1 MSEAFVGNC
10 PNFVIFVRVTHC
22 LTISSWGMFFSKWF
36 IFTEKRFLFKSNS
49 FFQCVSTNT
58 LRRQLS
64 SVNETAGVWIE
75 AKALHHIPW
84 WRGTR
89 LWRSCKVIGS
99 QLFDCLH
106 FDQKSVLCLF
116 SFSGNGSSFYHMKF
130 WIQCTVCLSTPTRTI
145 TGIKINKK
153 LFWCWLF
160 LREIKCLF
168 TISKINL
175 QSADQSSLLC

>member
-1 MSEAFVGNC
+1 MQPRLLMEPREELLEQKVPMECLFNMSEAFVGNC
-10 PNFVIFVRVTHC
+10 PNFAIFVRVTHC
-22 LTISSWGMFFSKWF
+22 LTISSWGMFFFKWF

-89 LWRSCKVIGS
+89 LWRSCKVKRLNRKS
-99 QLFDCLH
+99 TLWLFTFWPEVSSFFIFFFREWFFLLSH
-106 FDQKSVLCLF
+106 EVLNPMYCLF
-116 SFSGNGSSFYHMKF
+116 EYA
-130 WIQCTVCLSTPTRTI
+130 
-145 TGIKINKK
+145 NKNNY
-153 LFWCWLF
+153 
-160 LREIKCLF
+160 RY
-168 TISKINL
+168 
-175 QSADQSSLLC
+175 